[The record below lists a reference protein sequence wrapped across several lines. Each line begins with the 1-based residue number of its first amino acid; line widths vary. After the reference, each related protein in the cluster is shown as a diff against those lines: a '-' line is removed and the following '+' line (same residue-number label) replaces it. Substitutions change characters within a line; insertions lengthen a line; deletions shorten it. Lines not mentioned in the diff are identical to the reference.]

1 MENHLSGGDIGD
13 GAGLRHVSD
22 LLGHL
27 ATGQLLD
34 RYAVHGDLTAGHGM
48 EPGNRAQK
56 GTLPAAVGAK
66 QSKHLTGAQGE
77 RDVFHHQFGA
87 VPGADMLK
95 LNHGCGLL
103 SAEEAAK

>member
-1 MENHLSGGDIGD
+1 MEHHLPGSDVGD
-13 GAGLRHVSD
+13 GAGLRHIGD
-22 LLGHL
+22 FLGHL
-27 ATGQLLD
+27 AAGQILD
-34 RYAVHGDLTAGHGM
+34 RYTVHGDLTAGQRM

-56 GTLPAAVGAK
+56 GALPTAVGAK
-66 QSKHLTGAQGE
+66 QSKHLAGAQGQ

-87 VPGADMLK
+87 VPGADMMK